1 MLAHIIFA
9 NLTFF
14 IELHA
19 NVFIAESKHTSIKT

>member
-1 MLAHIIFA
+1 MLAYIIFA

-19 NVFIAESKHTSIKT
+19 SVFIAESKLNSIKT